1 MSHEKLLIVDD
12 DAVSRRML
20 RELVEREGY
29 ATVEAKN
36 GKEALEAVS
45 RYRPDL
51 ILLDLV
57 MPEMDGYGFCRS
69 IKQDPDKRLIP
80 ILVVTALDWL
90 PAKLLALE
98 HLASDFLNK
107 PVNELELAARV
118 RSHLALKRFTDEL
131 ENAGTV
137 LEGIA
142 RVVEQRDAYTSGH
155 ANRVAHGA
163 AKLGK
168 LLEMEDAD
176 LDALILGA
184 RFHDLGKIAVADSI
198 LRKEGPLSPE
208 EMELMRTHPAVGE
221 DLLRPMKTMEK
232 VLPLVRSHHERLDG
246 SGYPDGL
253 SGSKIPVPVRIL
265 SVVDI
270 YDALTTSRTY
280 RRALRP
286 EEALN
291 ILRTEAE
298 KGWWDAKIVQV
309 WAATIAG
316 KVTPAHAVQ

>member
-1 MSHEKLLIVDD
+1 
-12 DAVSRRML
+12 
-20 RELVEREGY
+20 
-29 ATVEAKN
+29 
-36 GKEALEAVS
+36 
-45 RYRPDL
+45 
-51 ILLDLV
+51 
-57 MPEMDGYGFCRS
+57 
-69 IKQDPDKRLIP
+69 
-80 ILVVTALDWL
+80 
-90 PAKLLALE
+90 
-98 HLASDFLNK
+98 
-107 PVNELELAARV
+107 
-118 RSHLALKRFTDEL
+118 
-131 ENAGTV
+131 
-137 LEGIA
+137 
-142 RVVEQRDAYTSGH
+142 
-155 ANRVAHGA
+155 
-163 AKLGK
+163 
-168 LLEMEDAD
+168 
-176 LDALILGA
+176 
-184 RFHDLGKIAVADSI
+184 
-198 LRKEGPLSPE
+198 
-208 EMELMRTHPAVGE
+208 MELMRTHPAVGE